1 MPGDVSF
8 WLLSPQNFTQETQYS
23 RADVQVPETLPA
35 NLPALSGSLWLLMD
49 LNAMSHWNWQVSLKL
64 RSSVPV
70 PSRGTAATLYS
81 SPPSSHLPSPQGGG
95 SQGFCTLAPGLEWG
109 GRDWEENT
117 EDHQAEIGIC
127 LPPEVTTGEGHDLA
141 AGFYQ
146 HSGGQR
152 WGIWKFKAT
161 PRGNQYVFI
170 WRKIGGSLQSVGS
183 LWVPR
188 TTGKPL
194 PRPQVLAG
202 PGTWKQM
209 QTSSADLPPPQ
220 IRKCFQI
227 NLINNPRSTQGLLSA
242 SEISALNASDCFL

>member
-64 RSSVPV
+64 GSSVPV
-70 PSRGTAATLYS
+70 PSRGTAASLYS

-127 LPPEVTTGEGHDLA
+127 LTPEVTTGEGHDLA
-141 AGFYQ
+141 AGFLPALWRAEVRNLEIQ
-146 HSGGQR
+146 GHS
-152 WGIWKFKAT
+152 W
-161 PRGNQYVFI
+161 GNQYVFI

-194 PRPQVLAG
+194 PRPQVPAG

-209 QTSSADLPPPQ
+209 QTSSADPPP
-220 IRKCFQI
+220 
-227 NLINNPRSTQGLLSA
+227 LRSESV
-242 SEISALNASDCFL
+242 SR